1 MPRLGPIL
9 DETVQVD
16 LRIVAD
22 RPVNITIS
30 GSSNV
35 TLEYVGTTDDE
46 VDDEDLDDDKPQ
58 MSGT

>member
-1 MPRLGPIL
+1 MPRLGEVQ
-9 DETVQVD
+9 DQVVQVD

-46 VDDEDLDDDKPQ
+46 EDDEDDKPQ

>member
-35 TLEYVGTTDDE
+35 TIEYVG
-46 VDDEDLDDDKPQ
+46 VDDDDDDDLDDDKPQ